1 MVATNNTG
9 HIFKVWIFLF
19 KKFYYLT
26 FLSVCG
32 RMWWRDLENRQK
44 SFTLNFPF
52 EISGAKCVE
61 QNGNLQSWCYFL
73 KPILMPEEEG
83 INTKYISSV
92 CCVPPKSTAYVFPQK
107 RTTSCWADLWPDKKP
122 GFNFLAHSSLGL
134 DELEFNSL
142 ATCTLTNTNSISTFT
157 LTLFHFILTDS
168 YTILVGSKCQMKW
181 TFA

>member
-107 RTTSCWADLWPDKKP
+107 MKNPPAGLIFDLTRSRASIFSLTRVLDSTNWNLIHWPVV
-122 GFNFLAHSSLGL
+122 H
-134 DELEFNSL
+134 
-142 ATCTLTNTNSISTFT
+142 
-157 LTLFHFILTDS
+157 
-168 YTILVGSKCQMKW
+168 
-181 TFA
+181 

>member
-44 SFTLNFPF
+44 SFTLNFSF
-52 EISGAKCVE
+52 EISEAKCVE

-107 RTTSCWADLWPDKKP
+107 RKTLLLGW
-122 GFNFLAHSSLGL
+122 SLTWQEAGL
-134 DELEFNSL
+134 QFSRSLES
-142 ATCTLTNTNSISTFT
+142 
-157 LTLFHFILTDS
+157 
-168 YTILVGSKCQMKW
+168 W
-181 TFA
+181 TRRIGI